1 VISPRRNR
9 ASLAI
14 QDVFGNYI
22 AGFGFMRSLKM
33 GGMNDVIQMRLRV
46 ALGCALWII
55 ASNPSDALAQSR
67 HTDARASGPR
77 LSFLSEPR
85 SEELQPDEEMPRATP
100 EEDNKGYDGAWTFT
114 SAGCRH
120 TGSLVAL
127 IIDGKIV
134 VRGGSGQVDPDG
146 TLHSV
151 GAAKGMTLSAV
162 GRLSGNTGAGT
173 FNRSDGCVGSWIAI
187 KHAPSPGLRRSG
199 LRRWSRAEYFEA
211 NSIVKDFCWCPLWI
225 DGTLGVID
233 CDVVTGEWGRK
244 PGRCMRGYT
253 TKEKLKITAGAVSAL
268 VIVAWI
274 VVLAIVFL
282 SVRWKNQTAN
292 GAS

>member
-1 VISPRRNR
+1 VRPCADFATPNR

-22 AGFGFMRSLKM
+22 AALDFMRSLKM
-33 GGMNDVIQMRLRV
+33 GGMNDVIQMGLRM
-46 ALGCALWII
+46 AMGCALF
-55 ASNPSDALAQSR
+55 ASGLSGTLAQPR
-67 HTDARASGPR
+67 HTNVRAEGPR

-85 SEELQPDEEMPRATP
+85 SEQQRPDEETPRATP
-100 EEDNKGYDGAWTFT
+100 EEENKGFDGAWTFT

-151 GAAKGMTLSAV
+151 GAGNGMTLSAV

-187 KHAPSPGLRRSG
+187 KRGPSPRFRR
-199 LRRWSRAEYFEA
+199 
-211 NSIVKDFCWCPLWI
+211 
-225 DGTLGVID
+225 
-233 CDVVTGEWGRK
+233 
-244 PGRCMRGYT
+244 
-253 TKEKLKITAGAVSAL
+253 
-268 VIVAWI
+268 
-274 VVLAIVFL
+274 
-282 SVRWKNQTAN
+282 
-292 GAS
+292 

>member
-1 VISPRRNR
+1 MISPCGNR

-14 QDVFGNYI
+14 QDVFGNYM
-22 AGFGFMRSLKM
+22 AGFGSMRCLKISA
-33 GGMNDVIQMRLRV
+33 MNDVIQMRLRM
-46 ALGCALWII
+46 ALGCALLII
-55 ASNPSDALAQSR
+55 ASAPSDALAQSR
-67 HTDARASGPR
+67 NTDPRAGGPR

-85 SEELQPDEEMPRATP
+85 SEEQQPDQDMPRATP
-100 EEDNKGYDGAWTFT
+100 EEDNKGFDGAWTFT

-151 GAAKGMTLSAV
+151 GAGNGMTLSAA

-187 KHAPSPGLRRSG
+187 KHGPSPRPRR
-199 LRRWSRAEYFEA
+199 
-211 NSIVKDFCWCPLWI
+211 
-225 DGTLGVID
+225 
-233 CDVVTGEWGRK
+233 
-244 PGRCMRGYT
+244 
-253 TKEKLKITAGAVSAL
+253 
-268 VIVAWI
+268 
-274 VVLAIVFL
+274 
-282 SVRWKNQTAN
+282 
-292 GAS
+292 

>member
-1 VISPRRNR
+1 VREIGHPKKQQQASHFRKYSAAADDGSRGPGVISPRGNR

-14 QDVFGNYI
+14 QGVFGNYI
-22 AGFGFMRSLKM
+22 AGFGSMRCLKISA
-33 GGMNDVIQMRLRV
+33 MNDVIQTGLRM
-46 ALGCALWII
+46 ALGCALLVI
-55 ASNPSDALAQSR
+55 ASDPCDALAQSR
-67 HTDARASGPR
+67 HTDARAGGPE

-85 SEELQPDEEMPRATP
+85 SEEREEREEQQPDEDMPRATP
-100 EEDNKGYDGAWTFT
+100 QEDNKSFDGAWTFT

-151 GAAKGMTLSAV
+151 GAGNGMTLSAV

-187 KHAPSPGLRRSG
+187 KHGPSPRPRR
-199 LRRWSRAEYFEA
+199 
-211 NSIVKDFCWCPLWI
+211 
-225 DGTLGVID
+225 
-233 CDVVTGEWGRK
+233 
-244 PGRCMRGYT
+244 
-253 TKEKLKITAGAVSAL
+253 
-268 VIVAWI
+268 
-274 VVLAIVFL
+274 
-282 SVRWKNQTAN
+282 
-292 GAS
+292 

>member
-1 VISPRRNR
+1 VISPPGNR

-14 QDVFGNYI
+14 QDVFGNYM
-22 AGFGFMRSLKM
+22 AGFGFRLSLKKM
-33 GGMNDVIQMRLRV
+33 SAMNDVIQMGLRM
-46 ALGCALWII
+46 ALGCALLMI
-55 ASNPSDALAQSR
+55 ASDPSDALARSR
-67 HTDARASGPR
+67 LTDARAGGPR

-85 SEELQPDEEMPRATP
+85 SEEQRPDEDMPRATP
-100 EEDNKGYDGAWTFT
+100 EEDNRSFDGKWTFT

-151 GAAKGMTLSAV
+151 GAGNGMTLSAV

-187 KHAPSPGLRRSG
+187 KRGPSPRSPRLQRSG
-199 LRRWSRAEYFEA
+199 LRR
-211 NSIVKDFCWCPLWI
+211 
-225 DGTLGVID
+225 
-233 CDVVTGEWGRK
+233 
-244 PGRCMRGYT
+244 
-253 TKEKLKITAGAVSAL
+253 
-268 VIVAWI
+268 
-274 VVLAIVFL
+274 
-282 SVRWKNQTAN
+282 
-292 GAS
+292 